1 MKKKHR
7 KRERS
12 ELLGKNVVR
21 TFIYLLVSFLSVFI
35 CVHLWFQCH
44 SPWLFYAPR
53 HERIA
58 NAASF
63 ARSPR
68 SPTGPTHDGQPFSH
82 GHAAINSRVLE
93 SSKVCVL

>member
-7 KRERS
+7 KRERE

-35 CVHLWFQCH
+35 CVHLWFPYLSLWFC
-44 SPWLFYAPR
+44 YAPR
-53 HERIA
+53 RERIA
-58 NAASF
+58 SAASF

-68 SPTGPTHDGQPFSH
+68 SPTGPTHEGQPLSH
-82 GHAAINSRVLE
+82 RHAAISSRVLE
-93 SSKVCVL
+93 SSKLCVL

>member
-1 MKKKHR
+1 MQQPPR
-7 KRERS
+7 NPDRS
-12 ELLGKNVVR
+12 KLLGKNVVR
-21 TFIYLLVSFLSVFI
+21 SFIYLLVFVLSVFI

-58 NAASF
+58 NAASL

-68 SPTGPTHDGQPFSH
+68 SPTGPTHEGQPFSH
-82 GHAAINSRVLE
+82 GHAAISSRVLE
-93 SSKVCVL
+93 SSKLWVL